1 MICVQKQKVRKKI
14 KCQPGQK
21 SSQKKGGRSI
31 IREKQQTSEDE
42 AIPHFMQGT
51 RKGCPEEAK
60 SGRVIRF
67 LYDPRKASGS
77 CYWMQGIIK
86 RRVTKESQSKRTG
99 FSENW
104 FNITNLQILAA
115 FGEGNSPIPE
125 KVRINLA
132 PKI

>member
-1 MICVQKQKVRKKI
+1 MQAWTKIFSRKD
-14 KCQPGQK
+14 
-21 SSQKKGGRSI
+21 GRST
-31 IREKQQTSEDE
+31 IRDKQQTGEDE

-60 SGRVIRF
+60 SGRVMRF
-67 LYDPRKASGS
+67 LYDPREASGS
-77 CYWMQGIIK
+77 CYWMQGIIE
-86 RRVTKESQSKRTG
+86 RHVTKESQSKRTG
-99 FSENW
+99 YSENW

-132 PKI
+132 PKIEWFFC